1 MYFAILPLFALT
13 NADVALA
20 GADMGAIFTS
30 PVFFGVFFG
39 LLIGKPVGIL
49 LFSFVVVKLKIASL
63 PENVNWRHMAG
74 AAVLGGVGF
83 TMAIFVANLAYDSEL
98 AVTTAKAAVLLAS
111 TVAGVV
117 GFLLLLTEARRS
129 ASAGVAFVALPADG
143 ENVTHDGAEARRG
156 ARAMRDS
163 FDEASLAEIDRCK
176 NDGCTH
182 EVVARLRD
190 ARAAQTGREQYGRK

>member
-39 LLIGKPVGIL
+39 LFIGKPVGIL

-117 GFLLLLTEARRS
+117 GFLLLLIEARRS

-163 FDEASLAEIDRCK
+163 FDEASLAK
-176 NDGCTH
+176 MT
-182 EVVARLRD
+182 
-190 ARAAQTGREQYGRK
+190 AALTR

>member
-1 MYFAILPLFALT
+1 MKQKTALWQRS
-13 NADVALA
+13 
-20 GADMGAIFTS
+20 G
-30 PVFFGVFFG
+30 
-39 LLIGKPVGIL
+39 
-49 LFSFVVVKLKIASL
+49 FVSLMASL
-63 PENVNWRHMAG
+63 LSI
-74 AAVLGGVGF
+74 AACL
-83 TMAIFVANLAYDSEL
+83 IF
-98 AVTTAKAAVLLAS
+98 
-111 TVAGVV
+111 

-190 ARAAQTGREQYGRK
+190 ARGTQTGREQYGRK